1 MNRNEQ
7 FLSLIGL
14 CLRGRNLEV
23 GEEPV
28 EAVARARDAR
38 VLLLASDAADN
49 TARRVQHFAEAGQCV
64 WLRIPFTKQEL
75 GQATGRGSAAVSLL
89 QTSALQS
96 PWSAVWRKWTRRN
109 MTKILPSWS

>member
-38 VLLLASDAADN
+38 VLLLASDPSSN
-49 TARRVQHFAEAGQCV
+49 T
-64 WLRIPFTKQEL
+64 L
-75 GQATGRGSAAVSLL
+75 
-89 QTSALQS
+89 
-96 PWSAVWRKWTRRN
+96 
-109 MTKILPSWS
+109 

>member
-75 GQATGRGSAAVSLL
+75 GQATGRGSYYRHRPRS
-89 QTSALQS
+89 
-96 PWSAVWRKWTRRN
+96 RRGPPPGGDGPGE
-109 MTKILPSWS
+109 I